1 MTEVYLNNRYL
12 GTVDQREAFVEEL
25 KDQRRKCLIPETVS
39 FSLDAENDE
48 IKIESSE
55 GRALPPKIEVTEGKP
70 Q

>member
-48 IKIESSE
+48 IKIE
-55 GRALPPKIEVTEGKP
+55 
-70 Q
+70 